1 MPPQPPP
8 SLRELVA
15 KTAADARR
23 LATAQIALAKAEL
36 SSSGEKIGYGA
47 ALGLATAGIAFF
59 AVMFLLV
66 TLALV
71 LVALGLPPWAGFL
84 IITALLLIGATVT
97 ALLAR
102 RSFQGITP
110 PSVAMAELEKTKA
123 ALAGPD
129 QSQP

>member
-36 SSSGEKIGYGA
+36 SASGEKIGYGA

-59 AVMFLLV
+59 AVLFLLV

-84 IITALLLIGATVT
+84 IITALLLIGGAVT
-97 ALLAR
+97 GLLAR
-102 RSFQGITP
+102 RSFEGISP
-110 PSVAMAELEKTKA
+110 PSATMAEIEKTKA

-129 QSQP
+129 EPQP

>member
-8 SLRELVA
+8 SLRDLVA

-36 SSSGEKIGYGA
+36 SASGEKVGYGA

-59 AVMFLLV
+59 AILFLLV

-71 LVALGLPPWAGFL
+71 LVGLGLPPWAGFL
-84 IITALLLIGATVT
+84 IITVLLLIGGAVT
-97 ALLAR
+97 GLLAR
-102 RSFQGITP
+102 RSFSSISP
-110 PSVAMAELEKTKA
+110 PSVTMAEIEKTKA

-129 QSQP
+129 EQQP